1 MIALALGTVALAA
14 WLYLLLARGR
24 FWLAWPR
31 DGDPSASFARDAAP
45 DVVAVVPARDEA
57 DTIASCIASLLG
69 QDYPALRRIVLVDDE
84 CADATVSNARA
95 AARDCNAPDRLVV
108 VKAAPRPAGWTGK
121 LWALEC
127 GVAQLRAAGMQPRY
141 LLLTDADIVH
151 RAGSVTALVARAQ
164 RGDLGLVSAMAMLR
178 CMSLVE
184 RAFVPSF
191 VFFFAMLYPFRW
203 VNRPDRRT
211 AAAAGGCILVD
222 RELLEQSGGLAAVRG
237 ELIDDCALAR
247 RVKGYRPIRLDLTRR
262 VVSVRAYPT
271 LGSIRRMIARSAY
284 AQLRFSPLLLA
295 ATVVAMVV
303 TYVAPPLLAVAAAGL
318 PRILGVLAWAAMA
331 LALQPMLRFYRV
343 SPLWGLALPAIAA
356 MYVLFTIDSAW
367 QSARGRAGAW
377 KGRVYP
383 APMDRG

>member
-1 MIALALGTVALAA
+1 
-14 WLYLLLARGR
+14 
-24 FWLAWPR
+24 
-31 DGDPSASFARDAAP
+31 
-45 DVVAVVPARDEA
+45 
-57 DTIASCIASLLG
+57 
-69 QDYPALRRIVLVDDE
+69 
-84 CADATVSNARA
+84 
-95 AARDCNAPDRLVV
+95 
-108 VKAAPRPAGWTGK
+108 
-121 LWALEC
+121 
-127 GVAQLRAAGMQPRY
+127 
-141 LLLTDADIVH
+141 
-151 RAGSVTALVARAQ
+151 
-164 RGDLGLVSAMAMLR
+164 MAMLR
-178 CMSLVE
+178 CVSLVE